1 MVTASTDLTY
11 SARTSICS
19 TNNGSVYLYATSAL
33 SRAEGDGRAKYHL
46 VKMITPP
53 SNDRVAV
60 TCLSI
65 CPLQKRLVVGT
76 MRGVVYAIQL
86 SDYHK
91 IGEKVEFSHDFH
103 AGFPITCFL
112 WDKRGSRLFSACN
125 AGLVCQTV
133 LRAGM
138 SAIFG
143 STDTELLLKEETGIV
158 QLDLAKS
165 DRSYILMVS
174 SQLRVLLLNL
184 TAGDGSA
191 VQIGTK
197 ARQGAYGACFFTSLN
212 VESIDPAKKREVR
225 VFSSRPGRR
234 VWVADPQSGTVSST
248 LKFSLSKNPTPFLQS
263 PECALEEG
271 KCLVS
276 RRTTCLVLGATH
288 TNNI

>member
-1 MVTASTDLTY
+1 MVTASTDL
-11 SARTSICS
+11 SA
-19 TNNGSVYLYATSAL
+19 NNGSVYLYATSAL
-33 SRAEGDGRAKYHL
+33 SRSESDRASAKYHL
-46 VKMITPP
+46 VKTISPP

-112 WDKRGSRLFSACN
+112 WDRRGARLFSACN

-133 LRAGM
+133 LRAGV

-165 DRSYILMVS
+165 ERSYILMVS

-184 TAGDGSA
+184 AAGDGSA

-197 ARQGAYGACFFTSLN
+197 ARQGSYGACFFTSLN
-212 VESIDPAKKREVR
+212 VEAIDPAKKARNQSV
-225 VFSSRPGRR
+225 SGRPGRR
-234 VWVADPQSGTVSST
+234 IWVADPQSGTVFVD
-248 LKFSLSKNPTPFLQS
+248 LEILAKQEPFSI
-263 PECALEEG
+263 PEKSRVRYG
-271 KCLVS
+271 RRYVSQCL
-276 RRTTCLVLGATH
+276 LY
-288 TNNI
+288 IIF